1 MTSTSLRPAIDETL
15 EGAIASGAVPNVVA
29 VAADRHGIVY
39 ERGIGPRSPDDPTEV
54 DTDSHFRITSMTEMV
69 VTVVALALMEQYKLD
84 IDAPVE
90 EYCPEFAGVQVLE
103 RIQDGRPVLRPPAR
117 KATLKH
123 LITHTSGLGY
133 WFWDPDVLAWE
144 RAVKAPNVLSG
155 SRRIFEAP
163 MVCDPGTRF
172 VYGIG
177 TDWLGRAV
185 EAICDRPLD
194 EIVTTMVTEP
204 LGMSQTGFVLDDDRL
219 AGVVPV
225 HLRGDDGSW
234 AGSEIELQRAPDY
247 WSAGHGLYSTPSDY
261 LKFQRMLLGD
271 GTSPDGAT
279 LLARETVDAAF
290 ADQIDGLEFPA
301 EIPAADPASTFGLEV
316 GPEHTWGHG
325 LLVNTA
331 DQPGRRRAGSGAWAG
346 FFNTHFWV
354 DRATG
359 VTGAIYAQMLPFL
372 PPDAMRMYQEFET
385 ALYASL

>member
-1 MTSTSLRPAIDETL
+1 MDEAL
-15 EGAIASGAVPNVVA
+15 EDAVASGAVPNVVA
-29 VAADRHGIVY
+29 VAADRDGILY
-39 ERGIGPRSPDDPTEV
+39 ERGFGPRSPDDPTEV
-54 DTDSHFRITSMTEMV
+54 DADSHFRIMSMTKMV

-90 EYCPEFAGVQVLE
+90 EYCPEFADVRVLE

-144 RAVKAPNVLSG
+144 RAVDAPNVLSG

-185 EAICDRPLD
+185 EAVCDRPLD
-194 EIVTTMVTEP
+194 EIVTTMVTGP
-204 LGMSQTGFVLDDDRL
+204 LGMSQTGFLLDDDRL

-234 AGSEIELQRAPDY
+234 ASSEIELHRTPDY

-261 LKFQRMLLGD
+261 LRFQRMLLGD
-271 GTSPDGAT
+271 GTSPDGVT
-279 LLARETVDAAF
+279 VLAPATVDAAF
-290 ADQIDGLEFPA
+290 ANQIDGLDFPA
-301 EIPAADPASTFGLEV
+301 EIPAADPASTFGLQV

-354 DRATG
+354 DRTTG
-359 VTGAIYAQMLPFL
+359 ITGAIYAQMLPFL

-385 ALYASL
+385 AVYASL